1 MDLKMFYVYVLV
13 NESKTKT
20 YVGSTEN
27 LNKRLEEHNA
37 GKVKSS
43 KPYRPYKIL
52 HYEEFDS
59 LAGARRREVYYK
71 GTSGRRKLSEILQ
84 RNHS

>member
-1 MDLKMFYVYVLV
+1 MFYVYVLV

-59 LAGARRREVYYK
+59 LTGARKREAYYK
-71 GTSGRRKLSEILQ
+71 STSGRRKLFEIFQKNYL
-84 RNHS
+84 

>member
-1 MDLKMFYVYVLV
+1 MFYVYILV

-52 HYEEFDS
+52 YWEEFDS
-59 LAGARRREVYYK
+59 LAEARRREAYYK
-71 GTSGRRKLSEILQ
+71 NTSGRRRLSVILQ
-84 RNHS
+84 RNYS

>member
-1 MDLKMFYVYVLV
+1 MFYVYVLV
-13 NESKTKT
+13 NESKIKT

-71 GTSGRRKLSEILQ
+71 STSGRRKLSEILQ

>member
-1 MDLKMFYVYVLV
+1 MFYVYVLV
-13 NESKTKT
+13 NENKTKT

-59 LAGARRREVYYK
+59 LVGARRREVYFK
-71 GTSGRRKLSEILQ
+71 STSGRRKWRETWKRVHL
-84 RNHS
+84 

>member
-1 MDLKMFYVYVLV
+1 MDLRMFYVYVLV
-13 NESKTKT
+13 NESRTKT

-52 HYEEFDS
+52 YWEEFGTLS
-59 LAGARRREVYYK
+59 EARNRESYYK
-71 GTSGRRKLSEILQ
+71 STSGRRRLSAILQ

>member
-1 MDLKMFYVYVLV
+1 MFYVYVLV

-20 YVGSTEN
+20 HVGSAEN
-27 LNKRLEEHNA
+27 LNKRLEGHNA

-52 HYEEFDS
+52 HLEEFGS
-59 LAGARRREVYYK
+59 LSEARRRESYYK
-71 GTSGRRKLSEILQ
+71 NTSGRRKLSAILQ
-84 RNHS
+84 GNHS